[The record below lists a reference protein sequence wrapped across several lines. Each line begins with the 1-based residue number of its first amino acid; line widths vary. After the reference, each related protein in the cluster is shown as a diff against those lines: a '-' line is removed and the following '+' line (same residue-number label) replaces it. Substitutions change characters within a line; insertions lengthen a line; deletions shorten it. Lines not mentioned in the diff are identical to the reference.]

1 MSLLVDP
8 PQRDDAGD
16 RPSGEVPSA
25 AKGDTAT
32 VAPPPVT
39 SDPELVEPER
49 LEGQLADQELLGDE
63 LTEPGLREPKLRE
76 PDEGEPD
83 EGESRLAE
91 PPLTGGRVED
101 LMGRLIR
108 VLSHSPLARPLPA
121 VILSALGIGGV
132 AFNGL
137 CATAPQP
144 SVATPPVLLPLTY
157 VARNLGARHLPVVFA
172 NVVMYVSIA
181 LCALGLAMMLWANSR
196 GWLPNPRRVFLAVAA
211 TVAVL
216 VCITPVGS
224 GDVASYAAYGR
235 IAALGH
241 NPYTFTPAMLPVLP
255 GGKLNAYTA
264 IVSPQWQGTAS
275 VYGPVATWMHL
286 LAALIGGPKP
296 WLTIWVLMIMTGA
309 AFLLT
314 GYVLLRTAENPVR
327 AVLLWTANPLLI
339 VVLVMGGHLD
349 AFLAL
354 AAVAAI
360 VTARRCTR
368 PWHDLVVGLLVGVTA
383 GLKVNAAF
391 VALAIAIPLIHDR
404 AWARLVRTAA
414 TAGLTTF
421 CLYFFSY
428 GLTVLKP
435 LREASTMVISPTL
448 WRLAQVTVQHYYGN
462 HAEHTVTTVFGFV
475 WPPLMLLLAWYLYKR
490 LSPDVPTVVAATCA
504 LTFAWMVVA
513 PWQLPWYSSVAWVA
527 LALLPRNSLTRWLTI
542 ATGTL
547 AMMHFNGGH
556 PTSPAT
562 GPTP

>member
-8 PQRDDAGD
+8 PQRDNAGD
-16 RPSGEVPSA
+16 RTPGQVAAASGEA
-25 AKGDTAT
+25 AVDSPAPLAIEPETLDRDTLELDKPAGDQ
-32 VAPPPVT
+32 
-39 SDPELVEPER
+39 LVEPE
-49 LEGQLADQELLGDE
+49 LA
-63 LTEPGLREPKLRE
+63 EPQSAGH
-76 PDEGEPD
+76 
-83 EGESRLAE
+83 RLAE
-91 PPLTGGRVED
+91 PPLTGGPVEA

-121 VILSALGIGGV
+121 VILSALGICGV

-144 SVATPPVLLPLTY
+144 SVATPPVLLPLTS
-157 VARNLGARHLPVVFA
+157 VARNLGARHLPVVTA
-172 NVVMYVSIA
+172 NVIMYVSIA

-196 GWLPNPRRVFLAVAA
+196 GWSPKPRRVFLAACA

-216 VCITPVGS
+216 VNITPVGS
-224 GDVASYAAYGR
+224 GDIASYAAYGR

-241 NPYTFTPAMLPVLP
+241 NPYTYTPAML
-255 GGKLNAYTA
+255 GKNNAYTA
-264 IVSPQWQGTAS
+264 IVSPQWQNTPS

-286 LAALIGGPKP
+286 LAAEIGGTRA
-296 WLTIWVLMIMTGA
+296 WLTIWVLMIMVGI
-309 AFLLT
+309 AFLAT
-314 GYVLLRTAENPVR
+314 GYILMRTAENPVR
-327 AVLLWTANPLLI
+327 AVLLWVANPLLI

-360 VTARRCTR
+360 VMARRCNR
-368 PWHDLVVGLLVGVTA
+368 PWHDLLVGLLVGLSA
-383 GLKVNAAF
+383 GLKLNAAF
-391 VALAIAIPLIHDR
+391 VALAVAIPLIHDR
-404 AWARLVRTAA
+404 AWARLGRTAA
-414 TAGLTTF
+414 MAALTTF

-435 LREASTMVISPTL
+435 LRAASSQVISPTL
-448 WRLAQVTVQHYYGN
+448 WRLAQVTVQHYYGD
-462 HAEHTVTTVFGFV
+462 HAEHMVTTVFSLA
-475 WPPLMLLLAWYLYKR
+475 WEPLMLLLAWYLYNR

-556 PTSPAT
+556 PV

>member
-8 PQRDDAGD
+8 PQRDNAGD
-16 RPSGEVPSA
+16 GPSGEMPSA
-25 AKGDTAT
+25 AKGDTAI
-32 VAPPPVT
+32 VAPPPVM
-39 SDPELVEPER
+39 SDP
-49 LEGQLADQELLGDE
+49 
-63 LTEPGLREPKLRE
+63 EPGLREPKTHE
-76 PDEGEPD
+76 PDDVEPD
-83 EGESRLAE
+83 DVESRLAE

-101 LMGRLIR
+101 LMGQLIR

-196 GWLPNPRRVFLAVAA
+196 GWLPNPRRVFLAAAA

-241 NPYTFTPAMLPVLP
+241 NPYTFTPAMLP
-255 GGKLNAYTA
+255 GGKYNVYTA
-264 IVSPQWQGTAS
+264 IVSPQWRGTAS

-286 LAALIGGPKP
+286 LAALIGGSRP
-296 WLTIWVLMIMTGA
+296 WLTIWALMIMAGA

-327 AVLLWTANPLLI
+327 AVLLWAANPLLI
-339 VVLVMGGHLD
+339 VVLVTGGHLD

-354 AAVAAI
+354 AAVTAI
-360 VTARRCTR
+360 VTARLCTR
-368 PWHDLVVGLLVGVTA
+368 PWHDLAVGLLVGVTA

-404 AWARLVRTAA
+404 AWARLARTAV

-435 LREASTMVISPTL
+435 LREASTMVITPTL
-448 WRLAQVTVQHYYGN
+448 WRLAQVTVQHYYGD
-462 HAEHTVTTVFGFV
+462 HAEHMVTTVFGFV

-527 LALLPRNSLTRWLTI
+527 VALLPRNSLTRWLTI

-556 PTSPAT
+556 PTSSST

>member
-8 PQRDDAGD
+8 PQRDNAGD
-16 RPSGEVPSA
+16 RTPAKVAAASA
-25 AKGDTAT
+25 EAAT
-32 VAPPPVT
+32 DSPAPVVT
-39 SDPELVEPER
+39 GPETLAAPAAEPELAELEPA
-49 LEGQLADQELLGDE
+49 Q
-63 LTEPGLREPKLRE
+63 P
-76 PDEGEPD
+76 
-83 EGESRLAE
+83 RLAE
-91 PPLTGGRVED
+91 PPLTGGPVEA

-121 VILSALGIGGV
+121 VILSALGICGV

-144 SVATPPVLLPLTY
+144 SVATPPVLLPLTS

-172 NVVMYVSIA
+172 NVVMYVSIG
-181 LCALGLAMMLWANSR
+181 LCCLGLAMMLWANSR
-196 GWLPNPRRVFLAVAA
+196 GWSPNPRRVFLAAAA

-235 IAALGH
+235 IAALGK
-241 NPYTFTPAMLPVLP
+241 NPYTYTPLDLH
-255 GGKLNAYTA
+255 GGANNPYTM

-286 LAALIGGPKP
+286 FAALIGGPKP

-309 AFLLT
+309 AFLAT

-327 AVLLWTANPLLI
+327 AVLLWVANPLLI

-360 VTARRCTR
+360 VMARRAAR
-368 PWHDLVVGLLVGVTA
+368 PWHDLVVGLLVGLSA
-383 GLKVNAAF
+383 GLKLNAAF
-391 VALAIAIPLIHDR
+391 VALAVAIPLIHDR
-404 AWARLVRTAA
+404 AWARLGRTAA
-414 TAGLTTF
+414 VAALTTF

-435 LREASTMVISPTL
+435 LRAASSQVISPTL
-448 WRLAQVTVQHYYGN
+448 WRLAQVTVQHYYGD
-462 HAEHTVTTVFGFV
+462 HAEHMVTTVFSLA
-475 WPPLMLLLAWYLYKR
+475 WEPLMLLLAWYLYKR

-527 LALLPRNSLTRWLTI
+527 LALLPRNTLTRWLTI

-556 PTSPAT
+556 PT